1 MEKERTSDLLAGLD
15 SGTHLMERRKEMIDK
30 AWSKRLATGLAM
42 TALLVL
48 AGCSATTRDLS
59 PDEVIHYDEGYDFS
73 DKKAIVDRLVESLIT
88 KPPLVARSD
97 RPVLI
102 IYNVANR
109 TSEHIE
115 TSGIT
120 DDIRLEILQSGKA
133 RFVNEVQRETIQKET
148 DYQYGGNVSPE
159 TRIARARQVGAEYMI
174 SGTLRSITKKQPE
187 QVRLKKKT
195 LQYYSLTLELTDLQT
210 GLIEWTDNVEIVREA
225 AKPIIGW

>member
-1 MEKERTSDLLAGLD
+1 MPKTISSRIHLVNKPLVPF
-15 SGTHLMERRKEMIDK
+15 GTMKNLFSAPLGRV
-30 AWSKRLATGLAM
+30 AATV
-42 TALLVL
+42 ALLLVMV
-48 AGCSATTRDLS
+48 GCSAATRDIS

-73 DKKAIVDRLVESLIT
+73 DKNAIVGELVQSLLT
-88 KPPLVARSD
+88 SRPLAARDD

-102 IYNVANR
+102 VYNVANR

-120 DDIRLEILQSGKA
+120 DDIRLEILNSGKA

-159 TRIARARQVGAEYMI
+159 TRIARAKQVGAEYMI
-174 SGTLRSITKKQPE
+174 SGTLRSITKKQPK
-187 QVRLKKKT
+187 QIRLKKKT

-210 GLIEWTDNVEIVREA
+210 GLIEWTHNVEIVREA
-225 AKPIIGW
+225 SKPIIGW